1 MRIDKLHVKGFR
13 NFSDETIVFQPKTL
27 IIGANDVGK
36 TNLLY
41 CLRILFDKSLS
52 DRDLELLDSD
62 YNAYSKAD
70 YIEITAELSDVTEDC
85 LISTFAGA
93 LKDNRVL
100 IRYCKR
106 KNEPFAFYVGSEE
119 SLLSEISGRSYYIR
133 RVNMQCVDT
142 NRDLFSFLKRERIQ
156 LLKLSK
162 ERLSKEEQ
170 AEDSDSVTGIQND
183 LDTINGKVNSLHY
196 VSSAL
201 TKVNQELSE
210 LSIHNEDQSIRF
222 IAGESDAAKLLD
234 NLILSYSTDT
244 NPLSLGGDGRNN
256 QIFMAAWIAK
266 QEIEKNVDH
275 VTFYAI
281 EEPEAHLH
289 PHQQRKLSD
298 YIQNHFQG
306 QIFITS
312 HSPQIASKFIPKNIV
327 RLFSKNKYSY
337 AACGGCSELLEKA
350 LHDFGYRL
358 NALSSEVFFADGVFL
373 VEGTSEVLFYSS
385 LADELDFDLDR
396 SNISV
401 LSVDGIG
408 FFPYIAVCSALSI
421 PWAVRTDNDIFSKSQ
436 GPFTVK
442 YYAGISRAMDI
453 FQAISDK
460 NEPLLQYWTTHIGEN
475 EWQADADIPS
485 EASLL
490 NDLIRGEICKHG
502 IFLAEKDLETDLAN
516 SSVQEDLLSF
526 YNEESLPA
534 LIHSMKK
541 RKATNMFS
549 FLHEKND
556 SLKKLADSNLVLPL
570 TYLQTRVEEGMHPNG
585 DKDSNSRAETGDRLQ
600 W

>member
-1 MRIDKLHVKGFR
+1 MRIEQIHIKGFR
-13 NFSDETIVFQPKTL
+13 NFDDETIFFQPKTL

-62 YNAYSKAD
+62 YNAFSKTD
-70 YIEITAELSDVTEDC
+70 YIEITVALCDVTEDC

-106 KNEPFAFYVGSEE
+106 KNEPFVFLVGYDE
-119 SLLSEISGRSYYIR
+119 SLLNEIPGRSSYIR

-142 NRDLFSFLKRERIQ
+142 NRDLYTFLKRERIQ

-162 ERLSKEEQ
+162 ESLSEKEQ
-170 AEDSDSVTGIQND
+170 NEDADSITGIQND
-183 LDTINGKVNSLHY
+183 LDAINGKVNSLHY

-201 TKVNQELSE
+201 TKVNKELSE
-210 LSIHNEDQSIRF
+210 LSIHNEDQAIRF
-222 IAGESDAAKLLD
+222 IAGESVAEKLLD
-234 NLILSYSTDT
+234 NLILSYSADT

-266 QEIEKNVDH
+266 QEIEKSIDH

-289 PHQQRKLSD
+289 PHQQRKLSA

-312 HSPQIASKFIPKNIV
+312 HSPQIASKFNPQNIV

-337 AACGGCSELLEKA
+337 AACGGCSKVLEKA
-350 LHDFGYRL
+350 LLDFGYRL
-358 NALSSEVFFADGVFL
+358 NALSSEVFYADGVFL
-373 VEGTSEVLFYSS
+373 VEGISEVLFYSS
-385 LADELDFDLDR
+385 VADELGFDLDR
-396 SNISV
+396 SNISI

-408 FFPYIAVCSALSI
+408 FLPYIAVCSALNI
-421 PWAVRTDNDIFSKSQ
+421 PWAIRTDNDIFSITANST
-436 GPFTVK
+436 TVN
-442 YYAGISRAMDI
+442 YFAGVSRAMGI
-453 FQAISDK
+453 VQAILDESEELPQFWASHK
-460 NEPLLQYWTTHIGEN
+460 GEN
-475 EWQADADIPS
+475 EWPADSETSS
-485 EASLL
+485 EALLL
-490 NDLIRGEICKHG
+490 NAHIRREVCKLG
-502 IFLAEKDLETDLAN
+502 IFLSDIDLETDLAN
-516 SSVQEDLLSF
+516 SSIQEDLLLY
-526 YNEESLPA
+526 YNAKAVPE
-534 LIHSMKK
+534 LIEAMKK
-541 RKATNMFS
+541 RKANNMFS
-549 FLHEKND
+549 FLHEKHD
-556 SLKKLADSNLVLPL
+556 SLKKLADSSLLQPLSNL
-570 TYLQTRVEEGMHPNG
+570 QMRVSKGIHPNG
-585 DKDSNSRAETGDRLQ
+585 DKDADRRAEAGD
-600 W
+600 